1 MRQRE
6 SGKIKHCVCKKQIVC
21 YYLSIS
27 NIKLH
32 TVSNRPY
39 NKGSLHVRSKKVV
52 YKWLWSVDQFHFG
65 IVQSL
70 LSKPGQ
76 IEFFLYY
83 KLHSR

>member
-52 YKWLWSVDQFHFG
+52 YK
-65 IVQSL
+65 
-70 LSKPGQ
+70 
-76 IEFFLYY
+76 
-83 KLHSR
+83 